1 MIMLTTNKVIL
12 VTYASVF
19 LGMEAIM
26 NYLISAYSV
35 NPYKGS
41 EDSIGWNWV
50 LQYEKNYKEGDR
62 IILLTKKFNEK
73 DTRRGLKE
81 FNIQH
86 VELVIVDVPN
96 ALNWFREKHSA
107 FHHMYYILW
116 QHWAWLWVKHSGIRF
131 DVIHHVTMND
141 YRIPSE
147 MYKAKGAKVI
157 WGPMGGAQVTPK
169 PLKVYEKNQF
179 AAAFREFV
187 NKSCSW
193 NPFYKKALRSYYKIY
208 CINNETQKQ
217 ISRIVGKDVPLM
229 PELALRD
236 EYKNLPIQKRN
247 NDILKIV
254 FVGRLIGKK
263 GIAFLVD
270 ALSLMP
276 TDMDWELLIFGDG
289 DGDDRALIEKQIA
302 DSGIGKNVKLM
313 GNRPLDQIAEA
324 YQQADVFVL
333 PSLRETSGN
342 VLLEAMA
349 YAVPIVAFDTSF
361 CRLLKEVDCGV
372 FVNTEQALE
381 GIKEDYCKAIVTLG
395 QNKDLARQMG
405 LNGYEYVNKYLTWES
420 KYEAVLKDII

>member
-1 MIMLTTNKVIL
+1 M
-12 VTYASVF
+12 
-19 LGMEAIM
+19 M

-50 LQYEKNYKEGDR
+50 LQYEKNYKKGDR

-86 VELVIVDVPN
+86 VELVIVDVPD

-157 WGPMGGAQVTPK
+157 WGPMGGAQVTPR
-169 PLKVYEKNQF
+169 PLKVYEKNQLV
-179 AAAFREFV
+179 ASFREFV

-236 EYKNLPIQKRN
+236 EYKNLPIRKGN

-276 TDMDWELLIFGDG
+276 TDMNWELLIFGDG
-289 DGDDRALIEKQIA
+289 DDHALIEKQIA

-313 GNRPLDQIAEA
+313 GNRPLNQIAEA

-372 FVNTEQALE
+372 FINTEQALDN
-381 GIKEDYCKAIVTLG
+381 IKEDYCKAIVTLG
-395 QNKDLARQMG
+395 QDKELAKQMG
-405 LNGYEYVNKYLTWES
+405 MNGYKYVNSKLTWDE
-420 KYEAVLKDII
+420 KYRIIVNDM

>member
-1 MIMLTTNKVIL
+1 
-12 VTYASVF
+12 
-19 LGMEAIM
+19 M

-157 WGPMGGAQVTPK
+157 WGPMGGAQVTPR
-169 PLKVYEKNQF
+169 PLKVYEKNQLV
-179 AAAFREFV
+179 ASFREFV

-208 CINNETQKQ
+208 CINDETQEQ

-236 EYKNLPIQKRN
+236 EYKNLPIRKGK

-289 DGDDRALIEKQIA
+289 DDRALIEKQIA

-313 GNRPLDQIAEA
+313 GNRPLNQIAEA

-372 FVNTEQALE
+372 FINTEQALDN
-381 GIKEDYCKAIVTLG
+381 IKEDYCKAIVTLG
-395 QNKDLARQMG
+395 QDKELAKQMG
-405 LNGYEYVNKYLTWES
+405 LNGYKYVNSKLTWDE
-420 KYEAVLKDII
+420 KYRIIVNDM

>member
-1 MIMLTTNKVIL
+1 MV
-12 VTYASVF
+12 
-19 LGMEAIM
+19 

-116 QHWAWLWVKHSGIRF
+116 QHWAWLWVKHSGIHF

-147 MYKAKGAKVI
+147 LYKAKGAKVI
-157 WGPMGGAQVTPK
+157 WGPMGGAQVTPR
-169 PLKVYEKNQF
+169 PLKVYEKNQLV
-179 AAAFREFV
+179 ASFREFV

-236 EYKNLPIQKRN
+236 EYKNLPIRKGN

-276 TDMDWELLIFGDG
+276 TDMNWELLIFGDG
-289 DGDDRALIEKQIA
+289 DDHALIEKQIA

-313 GNRPLDQIAEA
+313 GNRPLNQIAEA

-372 FVNTEQALE
+372 FVNTDQALE
-381 GIKEDYCKAIVTLG
+381 GIKEDRCKAIVTLG
-395 QNKDLARQMG
+395 QDKELAKQMG
-405 LNGYEYVNKYLTWES
+405 LNGYKYVNSKLTWDE
-420 KYEAVLKDII
+420 KYRIIVNDM

>member
-1 MIMLTTNKVIL
+1 
-12 VTYASVF
+12 
-19 LGMEAIM
+19 M

-147 MYKAKGAKVI
+147 LYKAKGAKVI
-157 WGPMGGAQVTPK
+157 WGPMGGAQVTPR
-169 PLKVYEKNQF
+169 PLKVYEKNQLV
-179 AAAFREFV
+179 ASFREFV

-236 EYKNLPIQKRN
+236 EYKNLPIRKGK

-289 DGDDRALIEKQIA
+289 DDRALIEKQIA

-313 GNRPLDQIAEA
+313 GNRPLNQIAEA

-372 FVNTEQALE
+372 FINTEQALDN
-381 GIKEDYCKAIVTLG
+381 IKEDYCKAIVTLG
-395 QNKDLARQMG
+395 QDKELAKQMG
-405 LNGYEYVNKYLTWES
+405 LKGYKYVNSKLTWDE
-420 KYEAVLKDII
+420 KYRIIVNDM

>member
-1 MIMLTTNKVIL
+1 M
-12 VTYASVF
+12 
-19 LGMEAIM
+19 M

-50 LQYEKNYKEGDR
+50 LQYEKNYKKGDR

-86 VELVIVDVPN
+86 VELIIVDVPD

-147 MYKAKGAKVI
+147 LYKAKGAKVI

-169 PLKVYEKNQF
+169 PLKVYEKNQLV
-179 AAAFREFV
+179 ASFREFV

-217 ISRIVGKDVPLM
+217 ISCIVGKDVPLM

-236 EYKNLPIQKRN
+236 EYKNLPIRKGK

-289 DGDDRALIEKQIA
+289 DDSALIEKQIA
-302 DSGIGKNVKLM
+302 DSGIGKKVKLM
-313 GNRPLDQIAEA
+313 GNRPLNQIAEA

-372 FVNTEQALE
+372 FINTEQALDN
-381 GIKEDYCKAIVTLG
+381 IKEDYCKAIVTLG
-395 QNKDLARQMG
+395 QDKELAKQMG
-405 LNGYEYVNKYLTWES
+405 LNGYKYVNSKLTWDE
-420 KYEAVLKDII
+420 KYRIIVNDM

>member
-1 MIMLTTNKVIL
+1 M
-12 VTYASVF
+12 
-19 LGMEAIM
+19 M

-50 LQYEKNYKEGDR
+50 LQYEKNYKKGDR

-116 QHWAWLWVKHSGIRF
+116 QHWAWLWVKHSEIRF

-147 MYKAKGAKVI
+147 LYKAKGAKVI
-157 WGPMGGAQVTPK
+157 WGPMGGAQVTPR
-169 PLKVYEKNQF
+169 PLKIYEKNQLV
-179 AAAFREFV
+179 ASFREFV

-193 NPFYKKALRSYYKIY
+193 NPFYKKALRAYYKIY

-236 EYKNLPIQKRN
+236 EYKNLPIRKGN

-276 TDMDWELLIFGDG
+276 TDMNWELLIFGDG
-289 DGDDRALIEKQIA
+289 DDHALIEKQIA

-313 GNRPLDQIAEA
+313 GNRPLNQIAEA

-372 FVNTEQALE
+372 FVNTDQALE
-381 GIKEDYCKAIVTLG
+381 GIKEDWCKAIVTLG
-395 QNKDLARQMG
+395 QDKELAKQMG
-405 LNGYEYVNKYLTWES
+405 LNGYKYVNSKLTWDE
-420 KYEAVLKDII
+420 KYRSIVNDM

>member
-1 MIMLTTNKVIL
+1 MV
-12 VTYASVF
+12 
-19 LGMEAIM
+19 

-50 LQYEKNYKEGDR
+50 LQYEKNYKKGDR

-86 VELVIVDVPN
+86 VELIIVDVPD

-147 MYKAKGAKVI
+147 LYKAKGAKVI

-169 PLKVYEKNQF
+169 PLKVYEKNQLV
-179 AAAFREFV
+179 ASFREFV

-217 ISRIVGKDVPLM
+217 ISCIVGKDVPLM

-236 EYKNLPIQKRN
+236 EYKNLPIRKGK

-289 DGDDRALIEKQIA
+289 DDRALIEKQIA
-302 DSGIGKNVKLM
+302 DSGIGKKVKLM
-313 GNRPLDQIAEA
+313 GNRPLNQIAEA

-372 FVNTEQALE
+372 FINTEQALDN
-381 GIKEDYCKAIVTLG
+381 IKEDYCKAIVTLG
-395 QNKDLARQMG
+395 QDKELAKQMG
-405 LNGYEYVNKYLTWES
+405 LNGYKYVNSKLTWDE
-420 KYEAVLKDII
+420 KYRIIVNDM

>member
-1 MIMLTTNKVIL
+1 M
-12 VTYASVF
+12 
-19 LGMEAIM
+19 M

-86 VELVIVDVPN
+86 VELAIVDVPN

-147 MYKAKGAKVI
+147 LYKAKGAKVI
-157 WGPMGGAQVTPK
+157 WGPMGGAQVTPR
-169 PLKVYEKNQF
+169 PLKVYEKNQLV
-179 AAAFREFV
+179 ASFREFV

-217 ISRIVGKDVPLM
+217 ISRIAGKDVPLM

-236 EYKNLPIQKRN
+236 EYKNLPIRKGN

-276 TDMDWELLIFGDG
+276 TDMNWELLIFG

-313 GNRPLDQIAEA
+313 GNRPLNQIAEA

-381 GIKEDYCKAIVTLG
+381 GIKEDWCKAIVMLG
-395 QNKDLARQMG
+395 RDKKLAKRMG
-405 LNGYEYVNKYLTWES
+405 MNGYKYVNSRLTWDE
-420 KYEAVLKDII
+420 KYKVIINDM

>member
-1 MIMLTTNKVIL
+1 M
-12 VTYASVF
+12 
-19 LGMEAIM
+19 M

-116 QHWAWLWVKHSGIRF
+116 QHWAWLWVKHSEIRF

-147 MYKAKGAKVI
+147 LYKAKGAKVI
-157 WGPMGGAQVTPK
+157 WGPMGGAQVTPR
-169 PLKVYEKNQF
+169 PLKVYEKNQLV
-179 AAAFREFV
+179 ASFREFV

-193 NPFYKKALRSYYKIY
+193 NPFYKKALRAYYKIY

-236 EYKNLPIQKRN
+236 EYKNLPIRKGN

-276 TDMDWELLIFGDG
+276 TDMNWELLIFGDG
-289 DGDDRALIEKQIA
+289 DDHALIEKQIA

-313 GNRPLDQIAEA
+313 GNRPLNQIAEA

-372 FVNTEQALE
+372 FVNTDQALE
-381 GIKEDYCKAIVTLG
+381 GIKEDWCKAIVTLG
-395 QNKDLARQMG
+395 QDKELAKQMG
-405 LNGYEYVNKYLTWES
+405 LNGYKYVNSKLTWDE
-420 KYEAVLKDII
+420 KYRIIVNDM

>member
-1 MIMLTTNKVIL
+1 
-12 VTYASVF
+12 
-19 LGMEAIM
+19 M
-26 NYLISAYSV
+26 NYLISAYSL

-86 VELVIVDVPN
+86 VELVIVDVPD

-147 MYKAKGAKVI
+147 LYNAKGAKVI
-157 WGPMGGAQVTPK
+157 WGPMGGAQVTPR
-169 PLKVYEKNQF
+169 PLKVYEKNQLV
-179 AAAFREFV
+179 ASFREFV

-217 ISRIVGKDVPLM
+217 ISRIIGKDVPLM

-236 EYKNLPIQKRN
+236 EYKNLPIRKEK

-289 DGDDRALIEKQIA
+289 DDRALIEKQIA

-313 GNRPLDQIAEA
+313 GNRPLNQIAEA

-372 FVNTEQALE
+372 FINTDQALE
-381 GIKEDYCKAIVTLG
+381 GIKEDWCKAIVTLG
-395 QNKDLARQMG
+395 QDKELAKQMG
-405 LNGYEYVNKYLTWES
+405 LNGYKYVNSKLTWDE
-420 KYEAVLKDII
+420 KYRIIVNDM

>member
-1 MIMLTTNKVIL
+1 
-12 VTYASVF
+12 
-19 LGMEAIM
+19 M

-147 MYKAKGAKVI
+147 LYKAKGAKVI
-157 WGPMGGAQVTPK
+157 WGPMGGAQVTPR
-169 PLKVYEKNQF
+169 PLKVYEKNQLV
-179 AAAFREFV
+179 ANFREFV

-236 EYKNLPIQKRN
+236 EYKNLPIRKGR

-276 TDMDWELLIFGDG
+276 ADMDWELLIFG

-313 GNRPLDQIAEA
+313 GNRPLNQIAEA

-372 FVNTEQALE
+372 FVNTEQALDK
-381 GIKEDYCKAIVTLG
+381 IKEDYCKAIVTLG
-395 QNKDLARQMG
+395 QDKELAKQMG
-405 LNGYEYVNKYLTWES
+405 LNGYKYVNSKLTWDE
-420 KYEAVLKDII
+420 KYRVIVNDM

>member
-1 MIMLTTNKVIL
+1 
-12 VTYASVF
+12 
-19 LGMEAIM
+19 M

-50 LQYEKNYKEGDR
+50 LQYEKNYKGGDR

-73 DTRRGLKE
+73 DTRKGLKE

-86 VELVIVDVPN
+86 VELVVVDVPD
-96 ALNWFREKHSA
+96 ALNWFREKYSA

-116 QHWAWLWVKHSGIRF
+116 QHWAWLWVKHSRIHF

-147 MYKAKGAKVI
+147 LYKAKGAKVI

-169 PLKVYEKNQF
+169 SLKIYEKNQLV
-179 AAAFREFV
+179 ADFREFV

-193 NPFYKKALRSYYKIY
+193 NPFYKKALCSYYKIY

-217 ISRIVGKDVPLM
+217 ISNIVGENVPLM

-236 EYKNLPIQKRN
+236 EYKNLSIQERN
-247 NDILKIV
+247 NDIFKIV

-263 GIAFLVD
+263 GVAFLVD
-270 ALSLMP
+270 TLSLMP
-276 TDMDWELLIFGDG
+276 TDMDWELLIFG

-313 GNRPLDQIAEA
+313 GNRPLNQIAEA

-361 CRLLKEVDCGV
+361 CRLLKEVDCGI
-372 FVNTEQALE
+372 FVNTDQTLDD
-381 GIKEDYCKAIVTLG
+381 IKADYCNAIVTLG
-395 QNKDLARQMG
+395 QDKELAKQMG
-405 LNGYEYVNKYLTWES
+405 LNGYKYVNKHLTWEA
-420 KYEAVLKDII
+420 KYNAILKDFL

>member
-1 MIMLTTNKVIL
+1 MV
-12 VTYASVF
+12 
-19 LGMEAIM
+19 

-50 LQYEKNYKEGDR
+50 LQYEKNYKDGDR

-147 MYKAKGAKVI
+147 LYKAKGAKVI
-157 WGPMGGAQVTPK
+157 WGPMGGAQVTPR
-169 PLKVYEKNQF
+169 PLKVYEKNQLV
-179 AAAFREFV
+179 ASFREFV

-236 EYKNLPIQKRN
+236 EYRNLPIQKGN

-276 TDMDWELLIFGDG
+276 TDMNWELLIFGDG
-289 DGDDRALIEKQIA
+289 DDHALIEKQIA

-313 GNRPLDQIAEA
+313 GNRPLNQIAEA

-372 FVNTEQALE
+372 FVNTDQALE
-381 GIKEDYCKAIVTLG
+381 GIKEDWCKAIVTLG
-395 QNKDLARQMG
+395 QDKELAKQMG
-405 LNGYEYVNKYLTWES
+405 LNGYKYVNSKLTWDE
-420 KYEAVLKDII
+420 KYRIIVNDM

>member
-1 MIMLTTNKVIL
+1 
-12 VTYASVF
+12 
-19 LGMEAIM
+19 M

-50 LQYEKNYKEGDR
+50 LQYEKNYKKGDR

-73 DTRRGLKE
+73 DTRRGFKE

-86 VELVIVDVPN
+86 VELVIVDVPD

-116 QHWAWLWVKHSGIRF
+116 QHWAWLWVKHSGIHF

-147 MYKAKGAKVI
+147 MYKAKGAEVI

-169 PLKVYEKNQF
+169 PLKVYEKNQL

-193 NPFYKKALRSYYKIY
+193 NPFYRNAIKQYKAIY
-208 CINNETQKQ
+208 CINKETQIQ
-217 ISRIVGKDVPLM
+217 IEKIVGKSVELL
-229 PELALRD
+229 PELALRE
-236 EYKNLPIQKRN
+236 EYRNIDYFKRN
-247 NDILKIV
+247 NQTCKIV

-270 ALSLMP
+270 ALSYMP
-276 TDMDWELLIFGDG
+276 NDLSWELDIYGDG
-289 DGDDRALIEKQIA
+289 ADRESIEKKIENSVVA
-302 DSGIGKNVKLM
+302 NHINLL
-313 GNRPLDQIAEA
+313 GNRPLNQISEA
-324 YQQADVFVL
+324 YKTADIFVL

-361 CRLLKEVDCGV
+361 SSMLKEHDCGI
-372 FVNTEQALE
+372 FIDTNQNIEAIKRDFCCALTRL
-381 GIKEDYCKAIVTLG
+381 IKDAGLRERL
-395 QNKDLARQMG
+395 G
-405 LNGYEYVNKYLTWES
+405 LNGKDFANANLTWEQ
-420 KYEAVLKDII
+420 KFKHIYMRDETK

>member
-1 MIMLTTNKVIL
+1 
-12 VTYASVF
+12 
-19 LGMEAIM
+19 M

-73 DTRRGLKE
+73 DTRKGLEE

-116 QHWAWLWVKHSGIRF
+116 QHWAWLWVKHSGIHF
-131 DVIHHVTMND
+131 DVIHHVTMKD

-157 WGPMGGAQVTPK
+157 WGPMGGAQVTPR
-169 PLKVYEKNQF
+169 PLKVYEKNQLV
-179 AAAFREFV
+179 ASFREFV

-236 EYKNLPIQKRN
+236 EYKNLPIRKGN

-276 TDMDWELLIFGDG
+276 TDMNWELLIFGDG
-289 DGDDRALIEKQIA
+289 DDHALIEKQIA

-313 GNRPLDQIAEA
+313 GNRPLNQIAEA

-372 FVNTEQALE
+372 FINTEQALNN
-381 GIKEDYCKAIVTLG
+381 IKEDYCKAIVTLG
-395 QNKDLARQMG
+395 QDKELAKQMG
-405 LNGYEYVNKYLTWES
+405 MNGYKYVNSKLTWDE
-420 KYEAVLKDII
+420 KYRIIVNDM

>member
-1 MIMLTTNKVIL
+1 M
-12 VTYASVF
+12 
-19 LGMEAIM
+19 M

-73 DTRRGLKE
+73 DTRRVLKE

-116 QHWAWLWVKHSGIRF
+116 QHWAWLWVKHSGIHF

-147 MYKAKGAKVI
+147 LYKAKGAKVI
-157 WGPMGGAQVTPK
+157 WGPMGGAQVTPR
-169 PLKVYEKNQF
+169 PLKVYEKNQLV
-179 AAAFREFV
+179 ASFREFV

-236 EYKNLPIQKRN
+236 EYKNLPIRKGN

-276 TDMDWELLIFGDG
+276 TDMNWELLIFGDG
-289 DGDDRALIEKQIA
+289 DDHALIEKQIA

-313 GNRPLDQIAEA
+313 GNRPLNQIAEA

-372 FVNTEQALE
+372 FVNTDQALE
-381 GIKEDYCKAIVTLG
+381 GIKEDWCKAIVTLG
-395 QNKDLARQMG
+395 QDKELAKQMG
-405 LNGYEYVNKYLTWES
+405 LNGYKYVNSKLTWDE
-420 KYEAVLKDII
+420 KYRIIVNDM

>member
-1 MIMLTTNKVIL
+1 MV
-12 VTYASVF
+12 
-19 LGMEAIM
+19 

-147 MYKAKGAKVI
+147 LYKAKGAKVI
-157 WGPMGGAQVTPK
+157 WGPMGGAQVTPR
-169 PLKVYEKNQF
+169 PLKVYEKNQLV
-179 AAAFREFV
+179 ASFREFV

-236 EYKNLPIQKRN
+236 EYKNLPIRKGN

-276 TDMDWELLIFGDG
+276 TDMNWELLIFG

-313 GNRPLDQIAEA
+313 GNRPLNQIAEA
-324 YQQADVFVL
+324 YQQADDFVL

-372 FVNTEQALE
+372 FVNTDQALE
-381 GIKEDYCKAIVTLG
+381 GIKEDWCKAIVTLG
-395 QNKDLARQMG
+395 QDKELAKQMG
-405 LNGYEYVNKYLTWES
+405 LNGYKYVNSKLTWDE
-420 KYEAVLKDII
+420 KYRIIVNDM

>member
-1 MIMLTTNKVIL
+1 MV
-12 VTYASVF
+12 
-19 LGMEAIM
+19 

-50 LQYEKNYKEGDR
+50 LQYEKNYKDGDR

-116 QHWAWLWVKHSGIRF
+116 QHWAWLWVKHLGIHF

-147 MYKAKGAKVI
+147 LYKAKGAKVI

-169 PLKVYEKNQF
+169 PLKVYEKNQLV
-179 AAAFREFV
+179 ASFREFV

-236 EYKNLPIQKRN
+236 EYRNLPIQKGN

-276 TDMDWELLIFGDG
+276 TDMNWDLLIFGE
-289 DGDDRALIEKQIA
+289 GDDHALIEKQIA

-313 GNRPLDQIAEA
+313 GNRPLNQIAEA

-372 FVNTEQALE
+372 FVNTDQALE
-381 GIKEDYCKAIVTLG
+381 GIKEDWCKAIVTLG
-395 QNKDLARQMG
+395 QDKELAKQMG
-405 LNGYEYVNKYLTWES
+405 LNGYKYVNSKLTWDE
-420 KYEAVLKDII
+420 KYRILVNDM

>member
-1 MIMLTTNKVIL
+1 MV
-12 VTYASVF
+12 
-19 LGMEAIM
+19 

-116 QHWAWLWVKHSGIRF
+116 QHWAWLWVKHSGIHF

-147 MYKAKGAKVI
+147 LYKAKGAKVI

-169 PLKVYEKNQF
+169 PLKVYEKNQLV
-179 AAAFREFV
+179 ASFREFV

-229 PELALRD
+229 PELAIRD
-236 EYKNLPIQKRN
+236 EYKNLPIRKGN

-276 TDMDWELLIFGDG
+276 TDMNWELLIFGDG
-289 DGDDRALIEKQIA
+289 DDHALIEKQIA

-313 GNRPLDQIAEA
+313 GNRPLNQIAEA
-324 YQQADVFVL
+324 YQLADVFVL

-372 FVNTEQALE
+372 FVNTDQALE
-381 GIKEDYCKAIVTLG
+381 GIKEDWCKAIVTLG
-395 QNKDLARQMG
+395 QDKELAKQMG
-405 LNGYEYVNKYLTWES
+405 LNGYKYVNSKLTWDE
-420 KYEAVLKDII
+420 KYRIIVNDM

>member
-1 MIMLTTNKVIL
+1 M
-12 VTYASVF
+12 
-19 LGMEAIM
+19 M

-147 MYKAKGAKVI
+147 LYKAKGAKVI
-157 WGPMGGAQVTPK
+157 WGPMGGAQVTPR
-169 PLKVYEKNQF
+169 PLKVYEKNQLV
-179 AAAFREFV
+179 ASFREFV

-236 EYKNLPIQKRN
+236 EYKNLPIRKGN

-276 TDMDWELLIFGDG
+276 TDMNWELLIFG

-313 GNRPLDQIAEA
+313 GNRPLNQIAEA

-381 GIKEDYCKAIVTLG
+381 GIKEDWCKAIVILG
-395 QNKDLARQMG
+395 RDKKLAKRMG
-405 LNGYEYVNKYLTWES
+405 MNGYKYVNSRLTWDE
-420 KYEAVLKDII
+420 KYRIIVNDM

>member
-1 MIMLTTNKVIL
+1 M
-12 VTYASVF
+12 
-19 LGMEAIM
+19 M

-50 LQYEKNYKEGDR
+50 LQYEKNYKKGDR

-86 VELVIVDVPN
+86 VELVIVDVPD

-147 MYKAKGAKVI
+147 LYKAKGAKVI
-157 WGPMGGAQVTPK
+157 WGPMGGAQVTPR
-169 PLKVYEKNQF
+169 PLKVYEKNQLV
-179 AAAFREFV
+179 ASFREFV

-193 NPFYKKALRSYYKIY
+193 NPFYKKALRAYYKIY

-236 EYKNLPIQKRN
+236 EYKNLPIRKGN

-276 TDMDWELLIFGDG
+276 TDMNWELLIFGDG
-289 DGDDRALIEKQIA
+289 DDHALIEKQIA

-313 GNRPLDQIAEA
+313 GNRPLNQIAEA

-372 FVNTEQALE
+372 FINTEQALDN
-381 GIKEDYCKAIVTLG
+381 IKEDYCKAIVTLG
-395 QNKDLARQMG
+395 QDKELAKQMG
-405 LNGYEYVNKYLTWES
+405 LNGYKYVNSKLTWDE
-420 KYEAVLKDII
+420 KYRIIVNDM

>member
-1 MIMLTTNKVIL
+1 MLSTNKVIL

-19 LGMEAIM
+19 LGTEAIM

-50 LQYEKNYKEGDR
+50 LQYEKNYKKGDR

-73 DTRRGLKE
+73 YTRRGLKE

-86 VELVIVDVPN
+86 VELVIVDVPD

-116 QHWAWLWVKHSGIRF
+116 QHWAWLWVKHSEIYF

-147 MYKAKGAKVI
+147 MYKAKSAKVI

-169 PLKVYEKNQF
+169 PLKVYEKNQLV
-179 AAAFREFV
+179 AAFREFV

-193 NPFYKKALRSYYKIY
+193 NPFYKKALRAYYKIY

-217 ISRIVGKDVPLM
+217 ISHIVGKDMPLM
-229 PELALRD
+229 PELALR
-236 EYKNLPIQKRN
+236 EKYKKIPIQEKN

-289 DGDDRALIEKQIA
+289 DDRALIEKQIV

-313 GNRPLDQIAEA
+313 GNRPLNQIAEA

-381 GIKEDYCKAIVTLG
+381 GIKEDWCKAIVMLG
-395 QNKDLARQMG
+395 RDKKLAKRMG
-405 LNGYEYVNKYLTWES
+405 LNGYKYVNSKLTWDE
-420 KYEAVLKDII
+420 KYKVIVNDM

>member
-1 MIMLTTNKVIL
+1 M
-12 VTYASVF
+12 
-19 LGMEAIM
+19 M

-96 ALNWFREKHSA
+96 ALNWFREKNSA

-147 MYKAKGAKVI
+147 LYKAKGAKVI
-157 WGPMGGAQVTPK
+157 WGPMGGAQVTPR
-169 PLKVYEKNQF
+169 PLKVYEKNQLV
-179 AAAFREFV
+179 ASFREFV

-236 EYKNLPIQKRN
+236 EYKNLPIRKGK

-289 DGDDRALIEKQIA
+289 DDRALIEKQIA
-302 DSGIGKNVKLM
+302 DSGIGKKVKLM
-313 GNRPLDQIAEA
+313 GNRPLNQIAEA

-372 FVNTEQALE
+372 FINTEQALDN
-381 GIKEDYCKAIVTLG
+381 IKEDYCKAIVTLG
-395 QNKDLARQMG
+395 QDKELAKQMG
-405 LNGYEYVNKYLTWES
+405 LNGYKYVNSKLTWDE
-420 KYEAVLKDII
+420 KYRIIVNDM

>member
-1 MIMLTTNKVIL
+1 M
-12 VTYASVF
+12 
-19 LGMEAIM
+19 M

-41 EDSIGWNWV
+41 EDRIGWNWV

-73 DTRRGLKE
+73 DTRKGLEE

-157 WGPMGGAQVTPK
+157 WGPMGGAQVTPR
-169 PLKVYEKNQF
+169 PLKVYEKNQLV
-179 AAAFREFV
+179 ASFREFV

-236 EYKNLPIQKRN
+236 EYKNLPIRKGN

-276 TDMDWELLIFGDG
+276 TDMNWELLIFGDG
-289 DGDDRALIEKQIA
+289 DDHALIEKQIA

-313 GNRPLDQIAEA
+313 GNRPLNQIAEA

-372 FVNTEQALE
+372 FINTEQALNN
-381 GIKEDYCKAIVTLG
+381 IKEDYCKAIVTLG
-395 QNKDLARQMG
+395 QDKELAKQMG
-405 LNGYEYVNKYLTWES
+405 MNGYKYVNSKLTWDE
-420 KYEAVLKDII
+420 KYRIIVNDM

>member
-1 MIMLTTNKVIL
+1 
-12 VTYASVF
+12 
-19 LGMEAIM
+19 M

-50 LQYEKNYKEGDR
+50 LQYEKNYKKGDR

-86 VELVIVDVPN
+86 VELIIVDVPD

-147 MYKAKGAKVI
+147 LYKAKGAKVI

-169 PLKVYEKNQF
+169 PLKVYEKNQLV
-179 AAAFREFV
+179 ASFREFV

-217 ISRIVGKDVPLM
+217 ISCIVGKDVPLM

-236 EYKNLPIQKRN
+236 EYKNLPIRKGK
-247 NDILKIV
+247 NDILKI
-254 FVGRLIGKK
+254 
-263 GIAFLVD
+263 
-270 ALSLMP
+270 
-276 TDMDWELLIFGDG
+276 
-289 DGDDRALIEKQIA
+289 
-302 DSGIGKNVKLM
+302 
-313 GNRPLDQIAEA
+313 
-324 YQQADVFVL
+324 VFVL

-372 FVNTEQALE
+372 FINTEQALDN
-381 GIKEDYCKAIVTLG
+381 IKEDYCKAIVTLG
-395 QNKDLARQMG
+395 QDKELAKQMG
-405 LNGYEYVNKYLTWES
+405 LNGYKYVNSKLTWDE
-420 KYEAVLKDII
+420 KYRIIVNDM

>member
-1 MIMLTTNKVIL
+1 MV
-12 VTYASVF
+12 
-19 LGMEAIM
+19 

-116 QHWAWLWVKHSGIRF
+116 QHWAWLWVKHSGIHF

-147 MYKAKGAKVI
+147 LYKAKGAKVI
-157 WGPMGGAQVTPK
+157 WGPMGGAQVTPR
-169 PLKVYEKNQF
+169 PLKVYEKNQLV
-179 AAAFREFV
+179 ASFREFV

-236 EYKNLPIQKRN
+236 EYKNLPIRKGN

-270 ALSLMP
+270 ALSL
-276 TDMDWELLIFGDG
+276 TF
-289 DGDDRALIEKQIA
+289 
-302 DSGIGKNVKLM
+302 
-313 GNRPLDQIAEA
+313 
-324 YQQADVFVL
+324 
-333 PSLRETSGN
+333 
-342 VLLEAMA
+342 
-349 YAVPIVAFDTSF
+349 
-361 CRLLKEVDCGV
+361 
-372 FVNTEQALE
+372 
-381 GIKEDYCKAIVTLG
+381 
-395 QNKDLARQMG
+395 
-405 LNGYEYVNKYLTWES
+405 
-420 KYEAVLKDII
+420 

>member
-1 MIMLTTNKVIL
+1 M
-12 VTYASVF
+12 
-19 LGMEAIM
+19 M

-50 LQYEKNYKEGDR
+50 LQYEKNYKKGDR

-86 VELVIVDVPN
+86 VELVIVDVPD

-157 WGPMGGAQVTPK
+157 WGPMGGAQVTPR
-169 PLKVYEKNQF
+169 PLKVYEKNQLVVS
-179 AAAFREFV
+179 FREFV

-236 EYKNLPIQKRN
+236 EYKNLPIRKGN
-247 NDILKIV
+247 NDIFKIV

-263 GIAFLVD
+263 GIAFLID

-276 TDMDWELLIFGDG
+276 TDMNWELLIFGDG
-289 DGDDRALIEKQIA
+289 DDRGLIEKQIA
-302 DSGIGKNVKLM
+302 DSDIGKNVKLM
-313 GNRPLDQIAEA
+313 GNRPLNQIAEA

-349 YAVPIVAFDTSF
+349 YAVPIVAFNTSF
-361 CRLLKEVDCGV
+361 CAQLNEQKCGI
-372 FVNTEQALE
+372 FVNTNQELE
-381 GIKEDYCKAIVTLG
+381 GIRDEFCNALVR
-395 QNKDLARQMG
+395 LARDRQLCEDLG
-405 LNGYEYVNKYLTWES
+405 KNGYKFVNDELTWTK
-420 KYEAVLKDII
+420 KYEAIVKDV

>member
-1 MIMLTTNKVIL
+1 
-12 VTYASVF
+12 
-19 LGMEAIM
+19 M

-73 DTRRGLKE
+73 DTRRGLTE

-147 MYKAKGAKVI
+147 LYKAKGAKVI
-157 WGPMGGAQVTPK
+157 WGPMGGAQVTPR
-169 PLKVYEKNQF
+169 PLKVYEKNQLV
-179 AAAFREFV
+179 ASFREFV

-236 EYKNLPIQKRN
+236 EYKNLPIRKGN

-276 TDMDWELLIFGDG
+276 TDMNWELLIFG

-313 GNRPLDQIAEA
+313 GNRPLNQIAEA

-381 GIKEDYCKAIVTLG
+381 GIKEDWCKAIVILG
-395 QNKDLARQMG
+395 RDKKLAKRMG
-405 LNGYEYVNKYLTWES
+405 MNGYKYVNSRLTWDE
-420 KYEAVLKDII
+420 KYRIIVNDM

>member
-1 MIMLTTNKVIL
+1 M
-12 VTYASVF
+12 
-19 LGMEAIM
+19 M

-50 LQYEKNYKEGDR
+50 LQYEKNYKKGDR

-86 VELVIVDVPN
+86 VELVIVDVPD

-147 MYKAKGAKVI
+147 LYKAKGAKVI

-169 PLKVYEKNQF
+169 PLKVYEKNQLV
-179 AAAFREFV
+179 ASFREFV

-217 ISRIVGKDVPLM
+217 ISCIVGKDVPLM

-236 EYKNLPIQKRN
+236 EYKNLPIRKGK

-289 DGDDRALIEKQIA
+289 DDRALIEKQIA
-302 DSGIGKNVKLM
+302 DSGIGKKVKLM
-313 GNRPLDQIAEA
+313 GNRPLNQIAEA

-372 FVNTEQALE
+372 FINTEQALDN
-381 GIKEDYCKAIVTLG
+381 IKEDYCKAIVTLG
-395 QNKDLARQMG
+395 QDKELAKQMG
-405 LNGYEYVNKYLTWES
+405 LNGYKYVNSKLTWDE
-420 KYEAVLKDII
+420 KYRIIVNDM

>member
-1 MIMLTTNKVIL
+1 MIMLSTNKVIL

-19 LGMEAIM
+19 LGTEAIM

-147 MYKAKGAKVI
+147 LYKAKGAKVI
-157 WGPMGGAQVTPK
+157 WGPMGGAQVTPR
-169 PLKVYEKNQF
+169 PLKVYEKNQLV
-179 AAAFREFV
+179 ASFREFV

-236 EYKNLPIQKRN
+236 EYKNLPIRRGK

-289 DGDDRALIEKQIA
+289 DDRALIEKQIS

-313 GNRPLDQIAEA
+313 GNRPLNQIAEA

-372 FVNTEQALE
+372 FINTDQALE
-381 GIKEDYCKAIVTLG
+381 GIKEDWCKAIVTLG
-395 QNKDLARQMG
+395 QDKELAKQMG
-405 LNGYEYVNKYLTWES
+405 LNGYKYVNSKLTWDE
-420 KYEAVLKDII
+420 KYRIIVNDM

>member
-1 MIMLTTNKVIL
+1 MV
-12 VTYASVF
+12 
-19 LGMEAIM
+19 

-147 MYKAKGAKVI
+147 LYKAKGAKVI
-157 WGPMGGAQVTPK
+157 WGPMGGAQVTPR
-169 PLKVYEKNQF
+169 PLKVYEKNQLV
-179 AAAFREFV
+179 ASFREFV

-236 EYKNLPIQKRN
+236 EYKNLPIRKGN

-276 TDMDWELLIFGDG
+276 TDMNWELLIFG

-313 GNRPLDQIAEA
+313 GNRPLNQIAEA

-372 FVNTEQALE
+372 FVNTDQELE
-381 GIKEDYCKAIVTLG
+381 GIKEDWCKAIVTLG
-395 QNKDLARQMG
+395 QDKELAKQMG
-405 LNGYEYVNKYLTWES
+405 LNGYKYVNSKLTWDE
-420 KYEAVLKDII
+420 KYRIIVNDM

>member
-1 MIMLTTNKVIL
+1 MV
-12 VTYASVF
+12 
-19 LGMEAIM
+19 

-116 QHWAWLWVKHSGIRF
+116 QHWAWLWVKHSRIHF

-147 MYKAKGAKVI
+147 LYKAKGAKVI
-157 WGPMGGAQVTPK
+157 WGPMGGAQVTPR
-169 PLKVYEKNQF
+169 PLKVYEKNQLV
-179 AAAFREFV
+179 ASFREFV

-236 EYKNLPIQKRN
+236 EYKNLPIRKGN

-276 TDMDWELLIFGDG
+276 TDMNWELLIFGDG
-289 DGDDRALIEKQIA
+289 DDHALIEKQIA

-313 GNRPLDQIAEA
+313 GNRPLNQIAEA

-372 FVNTEQALE
+372 FVNTDQALE
-381 GIKEDYCKAIVTLG
+381 GIKEDWCKAIVTLG
-395 QNKDLARQMG
+395 QDKELAKQMG
-405 LNGYEYVNKYLTWES
+405 LNGYKYVNSKLTWDE
-420 KYEAVLKDII
+420 KYRIIVNDM

>member
-1 MIMLTTNKVIL
+1 
-12 VTYASVF
+12 
-19 LGMEAIM
+19 M

-147 MYKAKGAKVI
+147 LYKAKGAKVI
-157 WGPMGGAQVTPK
+157 WGPMGGAQVTPR
-169 PLKVYEKNQF
+169 PLKVYEKNQLV
-179 AAAFREFV
+179 ASFREFV

-236 EYKNLPIQKRN
+236 EYKNLPIRKGN

-276 TDMDWELLIFGDG
+276 TDMNWELLIFGDG
-289 DGDDRALIEKQIA
+289 DDHALIEKQIA

-313 GNRPLDQIAEA
+313 GNRPLNQIAEA

-372 FVNTEQALE
+372 FINTEQALDN
-381 GIKEDYCKAIVTLG
+381 IKEDYCKAIVTLG
-395 QNKDLARQMG
+395 QDKELAKQMG
-405 LNGYEYVNKYLTWES
+405 LNGYKYVNSKLTWDE
-420 KYEAVLKDII
+420 KYRIIVNDM

>member
-1 MIMLTTNKVIL
+1 
-12 VTYASVF
+12 
-19 LGMEAIM
+19 M

-86 VELVIVDVPN
+86 VELVIVDVPD

-116 QHWAWLWVKHSGIRF
+116 QHWAWLWVKHSGIHF

-169 PLKVYEKNQF
+169 PLKVYEKNQLV
-179 AAAFREFV
+179 ASFREFV

-236 EYKNLPIQKRN
+236 EYKNLPIRKGN

-276 TDMDWELLIFGDG
+276 TDMNWELLIFGDG
-289 DGDDRALIEKQIA
+289 DDHALIEKQIA

-313 GNRPLDQIAEA
+313 GNRPLNQIAEA

-372 FVNTEQALE
+372 FVNTDQALE
-381 GIKEDYCKAIVTLG
+381 GIKEDWCKAIVTLG
-395 QNKDLARQMG
+395 QDKELAKQMG
-405 LNGYEYVNKYLTWES
+405 LNGYKYVNSKLTWDE
-420 KYEAVLKDII
+420 KYRIIVNDM

>member
-1 MIMLTTNKVIL
+1 
-12 VTYASVF
+12 
-19 LGMEAIM
+19 M

-147 MYKAKGAKVI
+147 LYKAKGAKVI
-157 WGPMGGAQVTPK
+157 WGPMGGAQVTPRS
-169 PLKVYEKNQF
+169 LKVYEKNQLV
-179 AAAFREFV
+179 ASFREFV

-193 NPFYKKALRSYYKIY
+193 NPLYKKALRSYYKIY

-236 EYKNLPIQKRN
+236 EYKNLPIRKRN

-289 DGDDRALIEKQIA
+289 DDRVLIEKQIA

-313 GNRPLDQIAEA
+313 GNRPLNQIAEA

-361 CRLLKEVDCGV
+361 CKELSNKQCGI
-372 FVNTEQALE
+372 FVKVNQSLDK
-381 GIKEDYCKAIVTLG
+381 IKKDFCDAIIKLAEDKTLREKFG
-395 QNKDLARQMG
+395 R
-405 LNGYEYVNKYLTWES
+405 NGYEYANRLTWEDKYKKIIS
-420 KYEAVLKDII
+420 K